1 MKQVILSGRTSQ
13 SCWLSWEAYR
23 GGFSQRIISN
33 FAPSQPPQRKV
44 YEAAHRRGVGRE
56 EQLHWRERSL
66 AQERARVREGA
77 ETIHSMRT
85 ACSAVVEPA
94 KRQIGMHKVQH
105 GIIDARTTGRGACG
119 DLCNVSAAAAEDV

>member
-1 MKQVILSGRTSQ
+1 MATFARLSAQLLVFDPLASDLGTQVS
-13 SCWLSWEAYR
+13 
-23 GGFSQRIISN
+23 
-33 FAPSQPPQRKV
+33 PSQPPQRKV
-44 YEAAHRRGVGRE
+44 YEAAHGRGVRRE
-56 EQLHWRERSL
+56 EQLHWGERSL

-85 ACSAVVEPA
+85 ARSAVVEPA

-105 GIIDARTTGRGACG
+105 GIIDAGSTGRGACC